1 VTLRPIVALLLAVN
15 ILVWGGL
22 FAFEA
27 FLASESAAIAASSS
41 SR

>member
-1 VTLRPIVALLLAVN
+1 VSLRPVVALLLALNVV
-15 ILVWGGL
+15 VWGGL

-27 FLASESAAIAASSS
+27 FLASESAAIAAENT